1 MIYDSS
7 QFKALEAGIKLS
19 WMQQQISTQNIAN
32 SETPGYKSKSLSF
45 EGVLQ
50 DAKDSTNTPEI
61 DHIDAT
67 INTSDSTSTRAD
79 GNNVDTEKESMEL
92 YKAYAQYSMLLEK
105 VHSEFNKYNYVLN
118 NANM

>member
-1 MIYDSS
+1 MLYDSS
-7 QFKALEAGIKLS
+7 QFKLLEAGIKLS

-45 EGVLQ
+45 ESVLK
-50 DAKDSTNTPEI
+50 DAKDSADTSEVER
-61 DHIDAT
+61 IDAK
-67 INTSDSTSTRAD
+67 INTSDTTSTRAD
-79 GNNVDTEKESMEL
+79 GNNVDSEKESLEL

-105 VHSEFNKYNYVLN
+105 VHSEFNKYDFVL